1 VTSRAAAR
9 EGARETRRRVGRA
22 AGWLLVGAALLV
34 LAGCGASEQ
43 AVEADLARGAEL
55 YERHCAACH
64 GGATGGEISDIP
76 PPHNAEG
83 HTWHHATCDLVDI
96 TLEGLPPREGQPE
109 MPAFEGRLTE
119 EEVRTI
125 ITHIARWWEPD
136 QRAHQAE
143 VTEQMC

>member
-1 VTSRAAAR
+1 VTSQVVAR
-9 EGARETRRRVGRA
+9 EGTTAHRRRTWVVARRV
-22 AGWLLVGAALLV
+22 LVGVAALTLV
-34 LAGCGASEQ
+34 GCGGSELALQ
-43 AVEADLARGAEL
+43 AEQARGAEL
-55 YERHCAACH
+55 YERHCVDCH

-83 HTWHHATCDLVDI
+83 HTWHHADCELVDI
-96 TLEGLPPREGQPE
+96 TLEGLPPREGYPE

-119 EEVRTI
+119 KEVRAI
-125 ITHIARWWEPD
+125 IAHIETWWEPD